1 MVKFME
7 KVSNPHRLMLVA
19 GDIMT
24 FLVFAAIGRR
34 AHSMGSAMDD
44 VIGTA
49 VPFIIGW
56 FLVAPFTGGFG
67 KDATQSVS
75 TAAKRAALT
84 WVLAFPLGL
93 LIRTPIVGRW
103 AHYTFAIVAGI
114 FTLVTLT
121 GWRTALVFFL
131 EQRVRER
138 EV

>member
-1 MVKFME
+1 
-7 KVSNPHRLMLVA
+7 
-19 GDIMT
+19 MT

-34 AHSMGSAMDD
+34 AHSMGSAVDD

-49 VPFIIGW
+49 LPFMIAW
-56 FLVAPFTGGFG
+56 LLVAPFTGGFG
-67 KDATQSVS
+67 KDATAGVAN
-75 TAAKRAALT
+75 AAKRAALT
-84 WVLAFPLGL
+84 WALAFPLGL

-121 GWRTALVFFL
+121 GWRAALAFFL
-131 EQRVRER
+131 TRQGREL